1 MSMGGDFFALTDD
14 QLARLLR
21 GSLDYGDFLYDGPG
35 EHPREYLSDH
45 EPLWFELTQVLAA
58 EHACGVRQTHVI
70 PEICGYASSQE
81 VVQVAARLAVL
92 TAEIIA
98 KRCAILGTDAGAAEV
113 WAAVQ
118 DVTAFY
124 RRAADHGDAVL
135 FRVT

>member
-1 MSMGGDFFALTDD
+1 MRMGGDFFALTDD

-21 GSLDYGDFLYDGPG
+21 GSLDYGEFLYDGPG
-35 EHPREYLSDH
+35 EHPRECLSDH

-58 EHACGVRQTHVI
+58 ERACGVRQTSVI
-70 PEICGYASSQE
+70 PEICGYASSQD
-81 VVQVAARLAVL
+81 VVQVAARLDAL
-92 TAEIIA
+92 TAEA
-98 KRCAILGTDAGAAEV
+98 VARRCAAVATDAGTDEV

-118 DVTAFY
+118 AVTAFY